1 MGGIWIYVHF
11 QPKWEV
17 EGFFFFPPDICLST
31 GTKRKMTQ
39 RTLFEMNF
47 CSPSKV
53 QILSPKRVHLGLTD
67 CNESV
72 ERNGIV
78 EFTDF
83 GGAEEDSG
91 SFFASPLCSKPVL
104 KNNIDDLIKNTVSD
118 DNIDD
123 NCNTNS
129 FAIKN
134 EVLDSDLSLLYDDI
148 SGVLLETFIVGR
160 KFSEEK
166 EINIGENIVLVRD
179 PQNAKDPNAIK
190 VYFHFLLDQFV
201 ICFSLQFSSIVMQ
214 RH

>member
-1 MGGIWIYVHF
+1 MLFLWMVF
-11 QPKWEV
+11 
-17 EGFFFFPPDICLST
+17 GFLLVFNLSGKLMVPFSFPPDICLSR

-39 RTLFEMNF
+39 RTLLEMNF

-67 CNESV
+67 CDENIG
-72 ERNGIV
+72 RNGIIK
-78 EFTDF
+78 FTDF
-83 GGAEEDSG
+83 GGAEEDKG
-91 SFFASPLCSKPVL
+91 SFSASPPCSKPV
-104 KNNIDDLIKNTVSD
+104 IDYLCKNTVSD

-129 FAIKN
+129 FSIKN
-134 EVLDSDLSLLYDDI
+134 EVLDSDTSLLFDDI

-166 EINIGENIVLVRD
+166 EINIGESIVLVRD
-179 PQNAKDPNAIK
+179 PQNVKDPNAVK
-190 VYFHFLLDQFV
+190 VHFHFLLVQFV
-201 ICFSLQFSSIVMQ
+201 FWFSLQISSIVVQ